1 LMRTWFAIGSALWV
15 LGCGGG
21 LTDAE
26 ADAGRPANSDDAPST
41 DERRANG
48 DDGPST
54 DTSSVTQAPACGA
67 GLDPSFGQQGVYTIA
82 GGSPLAR
89 AGFVQS
95 DGRVVVVGDGAYSPT
110 NGSPAVFAATRL
122 LTAGAPDP
130 SYGMKGTAAADV
142 SPGANGGVN
151 GGALQRDGK
160 AIVVGFA
167 TPSPGALQWLVAR
180 FNSDGSLDSSFGSGG
195 VAPAPMPGAEPVT
208 AAVAEDGSIF
218 VAGQGGPLGPVV
230 VAKYGAQGQLDT
242 AFGTGG
248 FATTSVGTGEDGTF
262 ALLLQPDGGIV
273 VGGLAHMPVHDARL
287 DATGGSM
294 TTQLGAM
301 LVRYTA
307 NGALDP
313 TFGANGVV
321 TSDRF
326 GAASGLALQGDGKLV
341 AAVTAASSGDVGT
354 NSTQLLAARYTTAG
368 TLDPTFAQG
377 GVATVDV
384 AAADA
389 AATNAQAA
397 GVTLLADG
405 SIVISGSGT
414 GNAFT
419 LAKLGSQGALDTTFG
434 DQGLIR
440 TVLFNSGGLSYT
452 ADLTPDRRL
461 VVAAMGY
468 TYDGARTR
476 LVSLVAR
483 YCL

>member
-1 LMRTWFAIGSALWV
+1 MLSTLRWFAIGSALWV

-26 ADAGRPANSDDAPST
+26 ADAGRPAHPN
-41 DERRANG
+41 
-48 DDGPST
+48 DGPST
-54 DTSSVTQAPACGA
+54 DAPSVPPAPACGA
-67 GLDPSFGQQGVYTIA
+67 GLDPSFGEQGIYTIA

-95 DGRVVVVGDGAYSPT
+95 DSRVVVVGDGAYSPT
-110 NGSPAVFAATRL
+110 NGSPAVFAAIRL
-122 LTAGAPDP
+122 LPAGQPDP
-130 SYGMKGTAAADV
+130 SYGMKGAARADV

-160 AIVVGFA
+160 VIVVGFA
-167 TPSPGALQWLVAR
+167 TPSPGALRWLVAR

-195 VAPAPMPGAEPVT
+195 VAPAPMPDAEPVT

-230 VAKYGAQGQLDT
+230 VAKYSAQGQLDT

-248 FATTSVGTGEDGTF
+248 FATTSVGTGEDGSF

-273 VGGLAHMPVHDARL
+273 VGGLAHLPVHDARL
-287 DATGGSM
+287 DATGGFM
-294 TTQLGAM
+294 TTQIGAM

-326 GAASGLALQGDGKLV
+326 GVASGLALQGDGKIV
-341 AAVTAASSGDVGT
+341 AAVTAASSGDVGAG
-354 NSTQLLAARYTTAG
+354 SSQLLAARYTTAG
-368 TLDPTFAQG
+368 ALDPTFAQG

-384 AAADA
+384 AATDA
-389 AATNAQAA
+389 AALDAHAT

-405 SIVISGSGT
+405 SMLISGSGT
-414 GNAFT
+414 GNAFA
-419 LAKLGSQGALDTTFG
+419 LAKLGSQGALDTAFG

-440 TVLFNSGGLSYT
+440 TVFFNSGGLSYT

-468 TYDGARTR
+468 TYDGSRTR